1 MGCIRPPLPESES
14 SSSFSVSS
22 PNNAN
27 IPSTIDE
34 SIIDRG
40 KIEDWIPT
48 SIYSPIKQ
56 INFYKPN
63 RNQTL
68 SRILNKYLIIYS
80 HLIRSSLSKFF
91 ISLSKELN
99 HNIS

>member
-1 MGCIRPPLPESES
+1 M
-14 SSSFSVSS
+14 
-22 PNNAN
+22 
-27 IPSTIDE
+27 PSTIYE
-34 SIIDRG
+34 RIIDKG
-40 KIEDWIPT
+40 KIEVWIPM

-63 RNQTL
+63 RNQTV
-68 SRILNKYLIIYS
+68 SRILNNYLIIYS

-91 ISLSKELN
+91 ISLSKDPN

>member
-1 MGCIRPPLPESES
+1 M
-14 SSSFSVSS
+14 
-22 PNNAN
+22 
-27 IPSTIDE
+27 PSTIDE
-34 SIIDRG
+34 RIIEKG

-68 SRILNKYLIIYS
+68 SRILNNYLIIYS
-80 HLIRSSLSKFF
+80 FFIRGSLSKFF
-91 ISLSKELN
+91 ISLSKEPN

>member
-1 MGCIRPPLPESES
+1 MPI
-14 SSSFSVSS
+14 
-22 PNNAN
+22 
-27 IPSTIDE
+27 TIDE
-34 SIIDRG
+34 RIIDKG
-40 KIEDWIPT
+40 KMEVCIPT

-68 SRILNKYLIIYS
+68 SRILNNYLIIYS
-80 HLIRSSLSKFF
+80 LLIRSSLSKFF
-91 ISLSKELN
+91 ISLSKDPN

>member
-27 IPSTIDE
+27 IPSKIDE
-34 SIIDRG
+34 IIIDKG
-40 KIEDWIPT
+40 KIDVWSPT

-56 INFYKPN
+56 INFYKAN
-63 RNQTL
+63 RNQTD
-68 SRILNKYLIIYS
+68 SRILNNFLIIYS
-80 HLIRSSLSKFF
+80 FFIRSSLSKFF
-91 ISLSKELN
+91 ISFSKDPN